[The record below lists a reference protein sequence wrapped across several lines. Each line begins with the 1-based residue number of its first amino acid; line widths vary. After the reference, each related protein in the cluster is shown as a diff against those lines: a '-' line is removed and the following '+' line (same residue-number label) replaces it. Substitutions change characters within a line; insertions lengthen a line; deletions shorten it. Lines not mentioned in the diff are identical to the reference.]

1 MFPQMSFCALH
12 RPTLLLV
19 AGVLLASCR
28 TGFGGQPKA
37 TGAVSVQPSGSPTTE
52 IVAQGPFILPGRV
65 VDAAGDPLAGVPVLA
80 WPVGIL
86 PPDSRASLVANDA
99 AGLIAN
105 NAAGLVANDA
115 AGRRTLQLAVA
126 RAMTDASG
134 SFRLEV
140 PEGRYNL
147 EAVHAINVKA
157 WMANVPAGPLR
168 SGETVLRALP
178 TGRITGRV
186 AMPAPSAG
194 AGAPVFVTETE
205 ILVAGSG
212 YKARPDASGSFLIEH
227 VPAGI
232 FQPIVWHPIL
242 GAAKPWGE
250 MVEVPATS
258 EGLFLP
264 DIRPSVEGGWVA
276 IPSSV
281 TTGRPKPSPSPTGTV
296 PIPEPTGTP
305 APSSAPSA
313 SPAASPTP
321 APAVSPTPTAT
332 PAPTPAPTQAPATQR
347 PGVFFIDGSLPHA
360 LQRAGHLTLDREAM
374 AAVGLDPAMPRHLL
388 LGGVTSQN
396 VGSRQATDSV
406 MLITEDDQGRLD
418 AFRMLDSR
426 LRVPRHSPGVVFL
439 PPYVYVIGGMA
450 DAEASTPLASV
461 ERAILTSDG
470 LGAFEMAGDLLDAPK
485 GCIALAQVGNWLFS
499 IGGKTGP
506 REQDFSADIV
516 RAVINKDGTIG
527 PFQPHATLL
536 QERCAGI
543 LAGPRAKRFFLLG
556 GSGADT
562 NGQIRL
568 ADVER
573 LDFTDSRSLDT
584 PVNMTS
590 APDGARANVLP
601 APRTRFSHAVLGDF
615 LYVFGGWTGMNGT
628 EILRA
633 ALNDGGL
640 GDFSE
645 VAGPRLAVG
654 VEDAATIVTGRN
666 LYLLGGANTD
676 SPSGVSFI
684 QRAPLLDQP

>member
-147 EAVHAINVKA
+147 EAVRAINVKA

-296 PIPEPTGTP
+296 PIPEPTDACTLFGAFGLPSRLSHPRPSGFPDAHRHACSHTCTDSGSGDPATRRVLHRRQP
-305 APSSAPSA
+305 APCPPEGGAP
-313 SPAASPTP
+313 
-321 APAVSPTPTAT
+321 
-332 PAPTPAPTQAPATQR
+332 
-347 PGVFFIDGSLPHA
+347 
-360 LQRAGHLTLDREAM
+360 HL
-374 AAVGLDPAMPRHLL
+374 
-388 LGGVTSQN
+388 
-396 VGSRQATDSV
+396 
-406 MLITEDDQGRLD
+406 
-418 AFRMLDSR
+418 
-426 LRVPRHSPGVVFL
+426 
-439 PPYVYVIGGMA
+439 
-450 DAEASTPLASV
+450 
-461 ERAILTSDG
+461 
-470 LGAFEMAGDLLDAPK
+470 
-485 GCIALAQVGNWLFS
+485 
-499 IGGKTGP
+499 GP
-506 REQDFSADIV
+506 RG
-516 RAVINKDGTIG
+516 N
-527 PFQPHATLL
+527 
-536 QERCAGI
+536 
-543 LAGPRAKRFFLLG
+543 G
-556 GSGADT
+556 G
-562 NGQIRL
+562 R
-568 ADVER
+568 R
-573 LDFTDSRSLDT
+573 
-584 PVNMTS
+584 P
-590 APDGARANVLP
+590 
-601 APRTRFSHAVLGDF
+601 
-615 LYVFGGWTGMNGT
+615 
-628 EILRA
+628 
-633 ALNDGGL
+633 
-640 GDFSE
+640 
-645 VAGPRLAVG
+645 
-654 VEDAATIVTGRN
+654 
-666 LYLLGGANTD
+666 
-676 SPSGVSFI
+676 
-684 QRAPLLDQP
+684 